1 MRFLKSRNVKSP
13 ERGTGLSA
21 GIDFFVPYYDDKFLN
36 DIIEKNNPIVLEI
49 NTDDKNAQYIDT
61 VREINFCPSFYNI
74 LDAFK
79 DNNVYD
85 EYNCA
90 IIKLLD
96 GNNKVKDLQIFL
108 PPNGDIMIPSGI
120 HTLFDRPN
128 QALAALNKS
137 GRATRD
143 KLIRG
148 AELIDADYQGEIHCH
163 LFNAGRSF
171 SIINTGSKA
180 IQFVLY
186 DINLDIPEEIG
197 SKEFYELHNTR
208 SGERGSGGFGSTGIK

>member
-13 ERGTGLSA
+13 ERGTSLSA
-21 GIDFFVPYYDDKFLN
+21 GIDFFVPYYDEKFLK
-36 DIIEKNNPIVLEI
+36 DITSKNNAVNLKLKPKQRYYDYE
-49 NTDDKNAQYIDT
+49 
-61 VREINFCPSFYNI
+61 REIGYDDFYSI
-74 LDAFK
+74 LEAFRE
-79 DNNVYD
+79 DCVYE

-90 IIKLLD
+90 IIEIYD
-96 GNNKVKDLQIFL
+96 ENNKVKDIQIFL

-171 SIINTGSKA
+171 SIIETGTKA